1 MITLSRVTMDDAHTF
16 AQGLI
21 ANGWLNQDPDCVDS
35 LFRQLVDITK
45 LPAGY
50 ELAISAA
57 TPEME
62 QAGRAT
68 GVNAAW
74 SYAKCY
80 RNMLDAQPLA
90 VAISP
95 EVLQAWLTRDIC
107 TCSSGDGSL
116 RWPCPMHS
124 PTTAAKPPRA
134 AAADQGDFDCKALR
148 KAIDECEAATAAVP
162 AATELPKE

>member
-1 MITLSRVTMDDAHTF
+1 LPDQTPLTRVTMDGGHTF

-21 ANGWLNQDPDCVDS
+21 ANGWLNEDPDCVDS

-68 GVNAAW
+68 GVNAAR
-74 SYAKCY
+74 SYARCY
-80 RNMLDAQPLA
+80 RNMLNAKTPHLRPA
-90 VAISP
+90 SSSP
-95 EVLQAWLTRDIC
+95 EPSMSAGGPQA
-107 TCSSGDGSL
+107 
-116 RWPCPMHS
+116 
-124 PTTAAKPPRA
+124 
-134 AAADQGDFDCKALR
+134 
-148 KAIDECEAATAAVP
+148 
-162 AATELPKE
+162 